1 MEFLNYILVGGTGL
15 LTGSFLNVVSDRLFH
30 KKDFVTGRSK
40 CDHCHK
46 TLGVLDLIPVFSFI
60 FLGGKCQ
67 YCHKKLDILYPISEI
82 LTSAVFVFLYFIVLN
97 KNLDPSFIPYY
108 LIGFSLFIII
118 FLSDYKYYEVPF
130 GVVVSGTLFSF
141 FYRYLVFQN
150 LNMQNLLVEI
160 GSTLGIGLF
169 FFLIIYLSKG
179 GMGGGDL
186 KLSFFTSLFLG
197 FPKNVF
203 AIYYAFVI
211 GGIFALIL
219 LVLGKKGYKAK
230 IPFGPFMIIGVLV
243 SLFFY

>member
-1 MEFLNYILVGGTGL
+1 MNLLSYLLIGGTGL

-46 TLGVLDLIPVFSFI
+46 TLGVWDLIPVLSFI
-60 FLGGKCQ
+60 LLRGKCR
-67 YCHKKLDILYPISEI
+67 YCHKKLNILYPISEL
-82 LTSAVFVFLYFIVLN
+82 LTSTVFVFLYYLILD
-97 KNLDPSFIPYY
+97 KNLDVSYIPYY
-108 LIGFSLFIII
+108 LIAFSLFIII

-130 GVVVSGTLFSF
+130 GVVVSGTVFSIL
-141 FYRYLVFQN
+141 YRYLVLGN
-150 LNMQNLLVEI
+150 LNYENLFIELA
-160 GSTLGIGLF
+160 STLGIGLF

-186 KLSFFTSLFLG
+186 KLSFFISLFLG

-211 GGIFALIL
+211 GGIFAIIL
-219 LVLGKKGYKAK
+219 LILGKKGYKAK
-230 IPFGPFMIIGVLV
+230 IPFGPFMIIGVLI
-243 SLFFY
+243 SLIL

>member
-1 MEFLNYILVGGTGL
+1 MEFLNYLLVGGTGL
-15 LTGSFLNVVSDRLFH
+15 LAGSFLNVVSDRLFQ
-30 KKDFVTGRSK
+30 KKDFVRGRSK

-46 TLGVLDLIPVFSFI
+46 TLGAWDLIPVLSFI
-60 FLGGKCQ
+60 LSGGKCR
-67 YCHKKLDILYPISEI
+67 YCHKKLDVLYPISEI
-82 LTSAVFVFLYFIVLN
+82 LTSAVFVFLYYVILT
-97 KNLDPSFIPYY
+97 KNLDASFIPYY
-108 LIGFSLFIII
+108 LIAFSLFIII

-130 GVVVSGTLFSF
+130 GVVVSGTVLSTL
-141 FYRYLVFQN
+141 YRYLVLGN
-150 LNMQNLLVEI
+150 LNYDNLFIELA
-160 GSTLGIGLF
+160 STLGIGLF

-186 KLSFFTSLFLG
+186 KLSFFISLFLG

-230 IPFGPFMIIGVLV
+230 IPFGPFMVIGVLV
-243 SLFFY
+243 SLFLY